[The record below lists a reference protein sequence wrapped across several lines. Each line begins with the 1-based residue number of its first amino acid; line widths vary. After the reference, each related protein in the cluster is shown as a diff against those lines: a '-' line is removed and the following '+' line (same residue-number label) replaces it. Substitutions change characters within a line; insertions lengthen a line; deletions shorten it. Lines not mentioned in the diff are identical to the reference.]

1 MRGLPNRRRE
11 ASDAAS
17 GQALPPCNSRISEIQ
32 RKEVYQ
38 VSERDNSFGLR
49 VAIIRTAK
57 KMSQEKL
64 AEKAGTS
71 RNTVQSIENGSIPRI
86 DTALPFAV
94 ALGVSPNELFGF
106 QEDLLGGMD
115 PEAAL
120 VMKKILKKLRA
131 IDEIQKQ
138 RDLVHAFESVL
149 TLV

>member
-1 MRGLPNRRRE
+1 MRHQVRLCLPVIPADPKFR
-11 ASDAAS
+11 
-17 GQALPPCNSRISEIQ
+17 G
-32 RKEVYQ
+32 KEVYQ

-86 DTALPFAV
+86 DTALSLAV

-115 PEAAL
+115 PETVF

-138 RDLVHAFESVL
+138 RDLVHAFENIL
-149 TLV
+149 ALL